1 MQQLQ
6 PLSTGQQEFSVI
18 RTQGRVYVDKTM
30 FIHKL
35 LLQSSIFF
43 FLSRARR
50 FGKSLFINTL
60 KELFLGKKELFEGLY
75 IYDKIQW
82 ETFPV
87 LHFDFSNMGFKDI
100 GLTQAIDNRLN
111 DIAASY
117 GVVLQKQ
124 GIGLKFAELMA
135 MLHEKTGKQAVILI
149 DEYDKPITDVLEV
162 GNNAKAHEHRS
173 ILRGF
178 YGVVK
183 GSSAHIRLFF
193 MTGISRFSKLSLFS
207 DLNNLTD
214 LTYFSDFHDICGYT
228 QEELETNFA
237 PHLQNV
243 ADYQG
248 ISLEELLQ
256 QVKRWYNGYS
266 WNGRSRVYNP
276 YSVLR
281 FLDAKEFR
289 NYWFDSGT
297 PKFLIEMLKS
307 RMVYDISETQ
317 VTMAEADN
325 FDIDNLSL
333 ETLLFQTGYLTVKE
347 IDEFKIYTLAYPNL
361 EVEESMTQ
369 YILAAYANRHGSA
382 ATAINIARAVKKND
396 MAMVIQ
402 AVNSLFASIPYQL
415 FDQHRERYFHAII
428 FLAFKLCGFYIQSEV
443 SVAAGRIDAVMHYE
457 NRIYVFEFK
466 LNDSA
471 ENALQQIRQKGY
483 YNAYRNQGKEIYLL
497 GIGFDGQTRTVADW
511 KMEQIG

>member
-18 RTQGRVYVDKTM
+18 RTQGMTYVNKTA
-30 FIHKL
+30 FIL
-35 LLQSSIFF
+35 RILQTMQSFF

-50 FGKSLFINTL
+50 LGKSLFINTL

-82 ETFPV
+82 ETYPV
-87 LHFDFSNMGFKDI
+87 LHFDFNNIDFKNK
-100 GLTQAIDNRLN
+100 GLGQAIYDRLTA
-111 DIAASY
+111 IAASY
-117 GVVLQKQ
+117 GIELQEKT
-124 GIGLKFAELMA
+124 IGSMFAELMA
-135 MLHEKTGKQAVILI
+135 TLHEKTGKQVVILI
-149 DEYDKPITDVLEV
+149 DEYDKPTTDVLEV
-162 GNNAKAHEHRS
+162 GNNAKAHEHRN
-173 ILRGF
+173 ILRSF

-193 MTGISRFSKLSLFS
+193 MTGISRFSKLSLLS

-214 LTYFSDFHDICGYT
+214 LTYFSDFHNICGYT
-228 QEELETNFA
+228 QEELETNFT
-237 PHLQNV
+237 PHLQHV

-248 ISLEELLQ
+248 VSLEELLQ

-266 WNGRSRVYNP
+266 WNGKARVYNP

-297 PKFLIEMLKS
+297 PKFLIEILKS

-325 FDIDNLSL
+325 FDIDNLSP

-347 IDEFKIYTLAYPNL
+347 IDEFRIYTLAYPNL

-369 YILAAYANRHGSA
+369 YIPAAYAGNNKTSLA
-382 ATAINIARAVKKND
+382 YEIVIVAEKND
-396 MAMVIQ
+396 IEELIQ
-402 AVNSLFASIPYQL
+402 TINTPFAAIPYQL
-415 FDQHRERYFHAII
+415 LDQHRERYFHAII
-428 FLAFKLCGFYIQSEV
+428 FLAFKLCGFYIQSEI
-443 SVAAGRIDAVMHYE
+443 SMAAGCIDAVMHYE

-471 ENALQQIRQKGY
+471 ENALQQIRQKGC
-483 YNAYRNQGKEIYLL
+483 YNAYRNEGKEIYLL
-497 GIGFDGQTRTVADW
+497 GIGFDGQTKW
-511 KMEQIG
+511 NK

>member
-100 GLTQAIDNRLN
+100 GLAQAIDNRLN
-111 DIAASY
+111 DIAESY

-135 MLHEKTGKQAVILI
+135 TLHEKTGKQVVILI

-162 GNNAKAHEHRS
+162 GNNDKAHEHRN

-178 YGVVK
+178 YSVVK

-289 NYWFDSGT
+289 NFWFDSGT
-297 PKFLIEMLKS
+297 PKFLIEILKN

-317 VTMAEADN
+317 VSMAEADN

-347 IDEFKIYTLAYPNL
+347 IDRFKRYRLAYPNL

-369 YILAAYANRHGSA
+369 YILAAYAGNNKTSLAYEIVIAVEKHDIEKLIQTINALFSA
-382 ATAINIARAVKKND
+382 
-396 MAMVIQ
+396 
-402 AVNSLFASIPYQL
+402 IPYQL
-415 FDQHRERYFHAII
+415 LDQHRERYFHAII
-428 FLAFKLCGFYIQSEV
+428 FLAFKLCGFYIQSEI

-483 YNAYRNQGKEIYLL
+483 YNAFLNQGKEIYLL